1 MGLIKEFRDFA
12 MRGNV
17 VDLAVGVIIGG
28 AFGGIVNS
36 LVGDILMPLLG
47 VISGGVNFN
56 DRSIEIGDAI
66 IAYGKFIQAIIS
78 FLIIAFALFMVIKG
92 MNSLKKKE
100 DAAPAPVVP
109 EPSKEEKLLAEIRD
123 LLKERR

>member
-1 MGLIKEFRDFA
+1 

-28 AFGGIVNS
+28 AFGGIVTS

-56 DRSIEIGDAI
+56 DRVIEVGDAV

-100 DAAPAPVVP
+100 ELAPTPSSP
-109 EPSKEEKLLAEIRD
+109 EQSKEEKLLGEIRD

>member
-66 IAYGKFIQAIIS
+66 IAYCKFIQAIIS

-100 DAAPAPVVP
+100 EEVAPATP

-123 LLKERR
+123 LLKENR

>member
-100 DAAPAPVVP
+100 DAAPAPVAP

>member
-56 DRSIEIGDAI
+56 DRSVAIGDAI

-92 MNSLKKKE
+92 MNSLKKE
-100 DAAPAPVVP
+100 EVVP
-109 EPSKEEKLLAEIRD
+109 PSEPVPTKEENLLSEIRD

>member
-28 AFGGIVNS
+28 AFGGIVTS

-56 DRSIEIGDAI
+56 DRAIEVGDAV

-100 DAAPAPVVP
+100 EAAPAPVAP

-123 LLKERR
+123 LLKERK

>member
-100 DAAPAPVVP
+100 DAAPAPVDP

>member
-1 MGLIKEFRDFA
+1 MSLFSEFKEFA
-12 MRGNV
+12 VKGNAI
-17 VDLAVGVIIGG
+17 DLAVGVIIGG

-47 VISGGVNFN
+47 VVSGGINFN
-56 DRSIEIGDAI
+56 DRAVEIGDAV

-92 MNSLKKKE
+92 LNSLKKQE
-100 DAAPAPVVP
+100 VALPPSEPAPT
-109 EPSKEEKLLAEIRD
+109 KEENLLSEIRD

>member
-28 AFGGIVNS
+28 AFGGIVTS

-56 DRSIEIGDAI
+56 DRAIEVGDAV

-100 DAAPAPVVP
+100 ELAPTPASP
-109 EPSKEEKLLAEIRD
+109 EPSKEEKLLGEIRD

>member
-47 VISGGVNFN
+47 VISGGINFN

-66 IAYGKFIQAIIS
+66 IAYGKFIQAVIS
-78 FLIIAFALFMVIKG
+78 FIIIAFALFMVIKG

-100 DAAPAPVVP
+100 DVAPADVVP
-109 EPSKEEKLLAEIRD
+109 SNEENLLSEIRD
-123 LLKERR
+123 LLKEKR

>member
-1 MGLIKEFRDFA
+1 MGMLQEFKEFA
-12 MRGNV
+12 IRGNV
-17 VDLAVGVIIGG
+17 IDLAVGVIIGG

-100 DAAPAPVVP
+100 DAAPAPVDP

>member
-12 MRGNV
+12 MRGND

-28 AFGGIVNS
+28 AFGGIVTS

-56 DRSIEIGDAI
+56 DRAIEVGDAV

-100 DAAPAPVVP
+100 EAAPAPLAP
-109 EPSKEEKLLAEIRD
+109 EPSKEEKLLGEIRD
-123 LLKERR
+123 LLKEKR